1 MLYCEKCHRFAEGD
15 TCPGCKRSRF
25 LRAPREDDPVLLCVL
40 RTTYADM
47 VEPLLAEEKVP
58 FSRLALGNSA
68 LLGGNTFLENY
79 AFYVPCDAYPPPRGS
94 DRLRNAADAV
104 KIFVPRLKSPP
115 ACAMIVRRKG
125 RGAAMLTIGICGASG
140 SGKSTLADELARRL
154 EEPCVLLKQDSY
166 YKDHPD
172 MDFAQRERINYD
184 EPEAFEHEA
193 LRADLEA
200 LRAGKPITRKGYDYK
215 LHRRCDSDD
224 LIYPSDVVLLEG
236 IHVFYDP
243 AVRDLLD
250 FKIFIQVDPDI
261 CLLRRV
267 QRDIVERARH
277 VDSVA
282 RQYLETVKPMFERY
296 IRNYVEYA
304 DLIVARGGK
313 NARIVDILAF
323 YINSGMVKPE
333 T

>member
-1 MLYCEKCHRFAEGD
+1 MILLTLQNVNKSFGINTILKDVSLTLQAG
-15 TCPGCKRSRF
+15 SRMG
-25 LRAPREDDPVLLCVL
+25 LVGV
-40 RTTYADM
+40 
-47 VEPLLAEEKVP
+47 
-58 FSRLALGNSA
+58 N
-68 LLGGNTFLENY
+68 
-79 AFYVPCDAYPPPRGS
+79 
-94 DRLRNAADAV
+94 
-104 KIFVPRLKSPP
+104 
-115 ACAMIVRRKG
+115 
-125 RGAAMLTIGICGASG
+125 G
-140 SGKSTLADELARRL
+140 SGKSTLARELAKRL
-154 EEPCVLLKQDSY
+154 EGRCVYIKQDSY

-172 MDFAQRERINYD
+172 MTFEERERINYD

-323 YINSGMVKPE
+323 YINSGMVQPE
-333 T
+333 A